1 MKHNRTKKTHEY
13 ISRSYHKNMKK
24 KSDGTTITPFRS
36 SIKVVGVGGSGCNA
50 VNRMAKAKMQGVEL
64 IALNCDIQDL
74 KKIKADKKIQ
84 IGAKLTHGLGAGMK
98 PEIGKKAVQES
109 KEEIREA
116 LQGANI
122 VFITCGLGGGTGTL
136 ASGQVAEIAKNL
148 GALVIA
154 VVTLPFSF
162 EGKYR
167 ARIARLGL
175 KDLKSKVDTLLIIP
189 NDKILSRVDKNTSLS
204 SAFLACDKV
213 LHQAVQ
219 GISDLI
225 VLPGI
230 VNVDFADIKTIM
242 KNSGPALFGVG
253 KGKGEKKIEQAVR
266 TAINSPLLNF
276 SIKGARGILFNI
288 SGGENLSL
296 KEINKAADMI
306 TKNTSPQAKVI
317 FGATI
322 SRKLKKD
329 EVKITVI
336 ATGFEEGQSSVKV

>member
-1 MKHNRTKKTHEY
+1 LVPRSSEETM
-13 ISRSYHKNMKK
+13 IS
-24 KSDGTTITPFRS
+24 FRS
-36 SIKVVGVGGSGCNA
+36 SIKVIGVGGSGCNA
-50 VNRMAKAKMQGVEL
+50 INRMARSEMQGVEL
-64 IALNCDIQDL
+64 IAVNCDVQDL
-74 KKIKADKKIQ
+74 KKIRADKKIQ
-84 IGAKLTHGLGAGMK
+84 IGAKITQGLGAGMK

-109 KEEIREA
+109 KDKIKEA

-136 ASGQVAEIAKNL
+136 ASGQIAEIAKGL

-167 ARIARLGL
+167 AKLARLGL
-175 KDLKSKVDTLLIIP
+175 KDLKNKVDTLLIIP
-189 NDKILSRVDKNTSLS
+189 NDKILSQIDKNTTLS

-225 VLPGI
+225 VLPGL

-253 KGKGEKKIEQAVR
+253 KGKGEKRIEQAVGR
-266 TAINSPLLNF
+266 AINSPLLNF
-276 SIKGARGILFNI
+276 SIKGAKGILFNI
-288 SGGENLSL
+288 SGGDDLSL
-296 KEINKAADMI
+296 KEISKAADII
-306 TKNTSPQAKVI
+306 TKNASPQAKVI

-322 SRKLKKD
+322 NRKLRKE

-336 ATGFEEGQSSVKV
+336 ATGFEEGERRV

>member
-1 MKHNRTKKTHEY
+1 MKRK
-13 ISRSYHKNMKK
+13 IK
-24 KSDGTTITPFRS
+24 KSKRSKNSLSPQNNNEVVRPFHS
-36 SIKVVGVGGSGCNA
+36 SIKVVGIGGSGCNA
-50 VNRMAKAKMQGVEL
+50 INRMARAKMQGVEL
-64 IALNCDIQDL
+64 IAINCDIQDL
-74 KKIKADKKIQ
+74 KKIRADRKIQ
-84 IGAKLTHGLGAGMK
+84 IGAKLTQGLGAGMK
-98 PEIGKKAVQES
+98 PEIGKKAAQES
-109 KEEIREA
+109 KEAIKDA

-122 VFITCGLGGGTGTL
+122 VFVTCGLGGGTGTL
-136 ASGQVAEIAKNL
+136 ASGQIAGIAKNL

-167 ARIARLGL
+167 AKIARLGL
-175 KDLKSKVDTLLIIP
+175 KDLKDKVDTLLIIP
-189 NDKILSRVDKNTSLS
+189 NDKILSQIDKNTSLT

-253 KGKGEKKIEQAVR
+253 RGKGEKKIEQAVR

-276 SIKGARGILFNI
+276 SIKGAKGILFNI

-306 TKNTSPQAKVI
+306 TRNASPQAKVI

-322 SRKLKKD
+322 SKKLKKD

-336 ATGFEEGQSSVKV
+336 ATGFEEG